1 MNQSQRPAN
10 YITDI
15 GNLTQSSKKKYQRTN
30 ISRLNN
36 HIDKVVSSTALNQN
50 LLNQIELMDKA
61 GVDFN
66 MPEKPI
72 LSRNGQILQQST
84 PMMTN
89 DYLNQPFTDVSIDF
103 KLLVH

>member
-1 MNQSQRPAN
+1 MLNSSLKPAN

-15 GNLTQSSKKKYQRTN
+15 GHLTQSNKKRYQRTN

-36 HIDKVVSSTALNQN
+36 HIEKVVSSTALNQN

-72 LSRNGQILQQST
+72 LSRNG
-84 PMMTN
+84 
-89 DYLNQPFTDVSIDF
+89 
-103 KLLVH
+103 